1 MRFVVKKMAALRTSA
16 RHDERVYG
24 LWFIVAY
31 AYLKTATVTDRS
43 HSAGM
48 LCVLSKQ
55 CKNKTSENLC
65 ACSVYLCVT
74 KQLSRKLET
83 LNFKHENLLHTPLQY
98 FAPKPA
104 VTLQKNFSTEEDL
117 SFKY

>member
-1 MRFVVKKMAALRTSA
+1 MRFVVKKMAALHTSA

-55 CKNKTSENLC
+55 CQNKTSENLR
-65 ACSVYLCVT
+65 AYSVYLCVN
-74 KQLSRKLET
+74 KQLSRKPES
-83 LNFKHENLLHTPLQY
+83 LLHNSLQY

-117 SFKY
+117 SIKY